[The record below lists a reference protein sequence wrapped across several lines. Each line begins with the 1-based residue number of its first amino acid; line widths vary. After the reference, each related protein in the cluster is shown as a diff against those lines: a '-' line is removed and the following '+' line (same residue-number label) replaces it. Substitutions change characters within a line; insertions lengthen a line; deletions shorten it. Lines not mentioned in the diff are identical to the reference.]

1 MSTKELKELILQI
14 KEEFQTRIKEEKEVL
29 AIADELLDEDK
40 DCYKFQFESKYSKNK
55 KPHYVALIYG
65 KDRINRKFFDL
76 YKFEDNEE
84 TIVIGEIKVK
94 EGKVFEIQN
103 SDGRNFYLVDNLQPV
118 KLGNS
123 NVAKVQAAV
132 FSYIRGDISK
142 QQLYELLGL
151 KEININVPGELQD
164 D

>member
-1 MSTKELKELILQI
+1 MK
-14 KEEFQTRIKEEKEVL
+14 
-29 AIADELLDEDK
+29 
-40 DCYKFQFESKYSKNK
+40 YKT
-55 KPHYVALIYG
+55 VMA
-65 KDRINRKFFDL
+65 
-76 YKFEDNEE
+76 
-84 TIVIGEIKVK
+84 EI
-94 EGKVFEIQN
+94 
-103 SDGRNFYLVDNLQPV
+103 FYLVDNLQPV

-151 KEININVPGELQD
+151 KEINIDVPGELQD